1 MSTSPLDR
9 DDDVEQLIRQLVT
22 HTLKNRRGR
31 VPVAF
36 GFRVIY
42 APADSALES
51 PPAGDI
57 IETEPEVM
65 TIDDKVVVV
74 AELPGVSAENIRMAL
89 SGQTLQ
95 IIADQEHRHY
105 RSEASLPRLH
115 LIPIQTSFKHGI
127 LEIMFEMMP
136 GDEHPREALTD

>member
-1 MSTSPLDR
+1 MSTSPLDQ
-9 DDDVEQLIRQLVT
+9 DDEIEQLIRQLVT
-22 HTLKNRRGR
+22 YALKNRRGR

-42 APADSALES
+42 APTDAALDS
-51 PPAGDI
+51 PPAEEI

-65 TIDDKVVVV
+65 TIDDKVIVV

-89 SGQTLQ
+89 SGQILQ
-95 IIADQEHRHY
+95 IEADLDHRHY

-115 LIPIQTSFKHGI
+115 MIPMRTSFKHGI
-127 LEIMFEMMP
+127 LEIMFRMKA
-136 GDEHPREALTD
+136 GDEQTVKG